1 MISIDK
7 RVEIYNR
14 WGDKE
19 KLQPLNS
26 ADEMLW
32 RDDVNS
38 DHREWLERFIRLWD
52 ITQRKEYDDERES
65 YN

>member
-7 RVEIYNR
+7 LVEIYNR

-32 RDDVNS
+32 RDDVNL